1 MRVKLKQCVPK
12 KFGNRDRPYAE
23 SPLAAHTRR
32 SSSGKL
38 NSPSEAKEYEGAR
51 VLVVD
56 DDVFIRE
63 SLATLFSREGMQ
75 VITVAN
81 ARGLDREL
89 YKRSFDLVILDLML
103 PGEDGMSIAKRL
115 KKVDGT
121 PIIMLSAKGA
131 DDDRIAG
138 LDVGADDYLPK
149 PFNPRELL
157 ARMSAVLRRSRQS
170 ISLEQDRVHTFGP
183 YSLDMRNKEL
193 HKKGELVSL
202 TSADI
207 ELLGLF
213 VTEPFRVLDREFI
226 YTRLTGCHEVPA
238 GRNVDVRITRLRGK
252 IEDNPND
259 PKLIKTVWGKGYMFR
274 PDA

>member
-1 MRVKLKQCVPK
+1 MRRYAKQRRGSRYHLFVEC
-12 KFGNRDRPYAE
+12 
-23 SPLAAHTRR
+23 PLAEPIPR
-32 SSSGKL
+32 S
-38 NSPSEAKEYEGAR
+38 NSAQAAPSDPKEYSGAR

-56 DDVFIRE
+56 DDAFIRE
-63 SLATLFSREGMQ
+63 SLATLFTREGME
-75 VITVAN
+75 VVTVGN

-89 YKRSFDLVILDLML
+89 YKRSFDLLILDLML

-115 KKVDGT
+115 KKVDGM
-121 PIIMLSAKGA
+121 PIVMLSAKGS

-138 LDVGADDYLPK
+138 LEIGADDYLPK

-157 ARMSAVLRRSRQS
+157 ARMAAVLRRSRQS
-170 ISLEQDRVHTFGP
+170 TSLEQDRVHMFGP
-183 YSLDMRNKEL
+183 FELNMRTKEL
-193 HKKGELVSL
+193 CKNGEFVSL

-207 ELLGLF
+207 ELLALF

-226 YTRLTGCHEVPA
+226 YTRLTGCHQMPA
-238 GRNVDVRITRLRGK
+238 GRNVDVRVTRLRSK

-259 PKLIKTVWGKGYMFR
+259 PSYIKTVWGKGYMFR

>member
-1 MRVKLKQCVPK
+1 MPI
-12 KFGNRDRPYAE
+12 
-23 SPLAAHTRR
+23 RR
-32 SSSGKL
+32 NNSDQL
-38 NSPSEAKEYEGAR
+38 DSPSEGKEYRGAR

-56 DDVFIRE
+56 DDSFIRE
-63 SLATLFSREGMQ
+63 SLAKLFTREGMD

-81 ARGLDREL
+81 ARGLDREF

-103 PGEDGMSIAKRL
+103 PGEDGMSIAQRL
-115 KKVDGT
+115 KKVDAT

-131 DDDRIAG
+131 DTDRIAG
-138 LDVGADDYLPK
+138 LETGADDYLPK

-183 YSLDMRNKEL
+183 YSLDMRTKEL
-193 HKKGELVSL
+193 HKNGEQVSL
-202 TSADI
+202 TSADV
-207 ELLGLF
+207 ELLALF

-238 GRNVDVRITRLRGK
+238 GRNVDVRVTRLRGK
-252 IEDNPND
+252 IEENPND